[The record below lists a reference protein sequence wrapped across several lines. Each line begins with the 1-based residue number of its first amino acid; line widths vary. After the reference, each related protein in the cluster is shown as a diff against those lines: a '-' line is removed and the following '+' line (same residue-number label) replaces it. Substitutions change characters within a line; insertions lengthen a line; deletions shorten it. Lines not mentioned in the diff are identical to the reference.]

1 MGRALHTY
9 IKWPG
14 GKGRILKKM
23 VPLLPREVFDKDF
36 VDPFFGGGSSLL
48 AFRPKRK
55 AFISDI
61 DPDLMTFYALVSE
74 KNHDLLDYI
83 FSLSKFWDQ
92 FDYFVSYTV
101 DWDNGAIE
109 NLKIEVP
116 SEPIQKYKEEL
127 TIHIGRSINQ
137 KLKKLR
143 SILARA
149 YEERG
154 NKLDEAARKTHVE
167 TAARGGFYYFLRDI
181 FNKEITAED
190 PLRYAAF
197 YFVRE
202 LCFGSMFRFN
212 DLGKFN
218 IPYGGMSY
226 NGKRFN
232 EKLKTIIHGN
242 PGELLR
248 HSTIRVAD
256 FRETLKDVGRGYFVF
271 LDPPYLTD
279 FSEYGGYSFTEKDHM
294 DLIDWLEDF
303 DGDYLLIVA
312 GKKTVSLYE
321 KKLRMMKKGF
331 IYTFDGEFRFS
342 VRNRNERETRYLI
355 ATSKSLNREHLMIAY
370 PLFSE

>member
-14 GKGRILKKM
+14 GKGRILKKI
-23 VPLLPREVFDKDF
+23 VPLLPREVFNKDF

-48 AFRPKRK
+48 VFRPKGK
-55 AFISDI
+55 ALISDI
-61 DPDLMTFYALVSE
+61 DRDLMTFYALVSE
-74 KNHDLLDYI
+74 KNRDFLDYI
-83 FSLSKFWDQ
+83 FSLSKLWDQ
-92 FDYFVSYTV
+92 FDHLVSYTV
-101 DWDNGAIE
+101 DWGNGTIE

-116 SEPIQKYKEEL
+116 SELQKYKEEL
-127 TIHIGRSINQ
+127 AIHIKKSINQ
-137 KLKKLR
+137 KLKKLK
-143 SILARA
+143 STLARA

-154 NKLDEAARKTHVE
+154 NKLDEAARKAHVE

-181 FNKEITAED
+181 FNQEIAAED

-232 EKLKTIIHGN
+232 GKLETIIHGN
-242 PGELLR
+242 PGKLLR

-256 FRETLKDVGRGYFVF
+256 FREALKDIGEGYFVF

-303 DGDYLLIVA
+303 SGDYLLIV
-312 GKKTVSLYE
+312 GGEQTVSLYE
-321 KKLRMMKKGF
+321 RKLRMKKKGF

-342 VRNRNERETRYLI
+342 VRNRNERDTRYLI
-355 ATSKSLNREHLMIAY
+355 ATSKPLNREHFMIAY